1 MDDKEKNFFDP
12 NIPLTL
18 NKEIM
23 DMKALMRQ
31 AQEMQK
37 KMADAKESLKNISV
51 EGESGGGGV
60 KVILNGN
67 GEMISIQI
75 DPKILAEEKSVI
87 EDLIV
92 AATNNAKKNV
102 ESKTQEEM
110 SKLTGGLQLPAGF
123 KLPF

>member
-1 MDDKEKNFFDP
+1 MDFSKMLE
-12 NIPLTL
+12 
-18 NKEIM
+18 
-23 DMKALMRQ
+23 Q

-37 KMADAKESLKNISV
+37 KMADAKESLKNISI
-51 EGESGGGGV
+51 EGESGGGGI

>member
-1 MDDKEKNFFDP
+1 MYKRRIGNNMDFSKMLE
-12 NIPLTL
+12 
-18 NKEIM
+18 
-23 DMKALMRQ
+23 Q

-102 ESKTQEEM
+102 ELKTQEEM

>member
-1 MDDKEKNFFDP
+1 MDFSKMLE
-12 NIPLTL
+12 
-18 NKEIM
+18 
-23 DMKALMRQ
+23 Q

-102 ESKTQEEM
+102 ELKTQEEM

>member
-1 MDDKEKNFFDP
+1 MDFSKMLE
-12 NIPLTL
+12 
-18 NKEIM
+18 
-23 DMKALMRQ
+23 Q
-31 AQEMQK
+31 AQAMQK

-110 SKLTGGLQLPAGF
+110 SKLTGGLQLPTGF

>member
-1 MDDKEKNFFDP
+1 MDFSKMLE
-12 NIPLTL
+12 
-18 NKEIM
+18 
-23 DMKALMRQ
+23 Q

-37 KMADAKESLKNISV
+37 KMANAKESLKNISV

>member
-1 MDDKEKNFFDP
+1 MLE
-12 NIPLTL
+12 
-18 NKEIM
+18 
-23 DMKALMRQ
+23 Q

-67 GEMISIQI
+67 GEMICIVFKTTWK
-75 DPKILAEEKSVI
+75 DKTKSKWY
-87 EDLIV
+87 
-92 AATNNAKKNV
+92 NRKKNV
-102 ESKTQEEM
+102 ESKNMKVEIEEW
-110 SKLTGGLQLPAGF
+110 LQLPAGF

>member
-1 MDDKEKNFFDP
+1 MYKRRIRSNMDFSKMLE
-12 NIPLTL
+12 
-18 NKEIM
+18 
-23 DMKALMRQ
+23 Q

>member
-1 MDDKEKNFFDP
+1 MDFSKMLE
-12 NIPLTL
+12 
-18 NKEIM
+18 
-23 DMKALMRQ
+23 Q

-51 EGESGGGGV
+51 EGESGAGGV

-67 GEMISIQI
+67 GEMVSIQI

-102 ESKTQEEM
+102 EFKTQEEM

-123 KLPF
+123 KFPV

>member
-1 MDDKEKNFFDP
+1 MYKRRIGNNMDFSKMLE
-12 NIPLTL
+12 
-18 NKEIM
+18 
-23 DMKALMRQ
+23 Q

-110 SKLTGGLQLPAGF
+110 SKLTGGLQLPTGF

>member
-1 MDDKEKNFFDP
+1 MDFSKMLE
-12 NIPLTL
+12 
-18 NKEIM
+18 
-23 DMKALMRQ
+23 Q

-37 KMADAKESLKNISV
+37 KMTDAKESLKNISV

-110 SKLTGGLQLPAGF
+110 SKLTGGLQLPTGF

>member
-1 MDDKEKNFFDP
+1 MYKRRIRNNMDFSKMLE
-12 NIPLTL
+12 
-18 NKEIM
+18 
-23 DMKALMRQ
+23 Q

-51 EGESGGGGV
+51 EGESGGGGI

-102 ESKTQEEM
+102 ELKTQEEM

>member
-1 MDDKEKNFFDP
+1 MYKRRIGNNMDFSKMLE
-12 NIPLTL
+12 
-18 NKEIM
+18 
-23 DMKALMRQ
+23 Q

-51 EGESGGGGV
+51 EGESGGGGI

-110 SKLTGGLQLPAGF
+110 SKLTGGLQLPTGF

>member
-1 MDDKEKNFFDP
+1 MDFSKMLE
-12 NIPLTL
+12 
-18 NKEIM
+18 
-23 DMKALMRQ
+23 Q

-37 KMADAKESLKNISV
+37 KMADAKDSLKNLSV
-51 EGESGGGGV
+51 EGESGGGGI

>member
-1 MDDKEKNFFDP
+1 MDFSKMLE
-12 NIPLTL
+12 
-18 NKEIM
+18 
-23 DMKALMRQ
+23 Q

-51 EGESGGGGV
+51 EGESGGGAI

>member
-1 MDDKEKNFFDP
+1 MYKRRIGNNMDFSKMLE
-12 NIPLTL
+12 
-18 NKEIM
+18 
-23 DMKALMRQ
+23 Q

>member
-1 MDDKEKNFFDP
+1 MDFSKMLE
-12 NIPLTL
+12 
-18 NKEIM
+18 
-23 DMKALMRQ
+23 Q

-51 EGESGGGGV
+51 EGESGGGGI

-75 DPKILAEEKSVI
+75 DPKILAVEKSVI

>member
-1 MDDKEKNFFDP
+1 MYKRRIRNNMDFSKMLE
-12 NIPLTL
+12 
-18 NKEIM
+18 
-23 DMKALMRQ
+23 Q

-51 EGESGGGGV
+51 EGESGGGGI

>member
-1 MDDKEKNFFDP
+1 MDFSKMLE
-12 NIPLTL
+12 
-18 NKEIM
+18 
-23 DMKALMRQ
+23 Q

-87 EDLIV
+87 QDLIV

>member
-1 MDDKEKNFFDP
+1 MYKRRIRSNMDFSKMLE
-12 NIPLTL
+12 
-18 NKEIM
+18 
-23 DMKALMRQ
+23 Q

-37 KMADAKESLKNISV
+37 KMANAKESLKNISV

>member
-1 MDDKEKNFFDP
+1 MDFSKMLE
-12 NIPLTL
+12 
-18 NKEIM
+18 
-23 DMKALMRQ
+23 Q

-51 EGESGGGGV
+51 EGESGGGAI

-102 ESKTQEEM
+102 ELKTQEEM